1 MRMYDLF
8 ESCKYPSRIS
18 PSRGIVVI
26 LLALLIF
33 SKNITFSNSPNSTR
47 KPSYYT
53 KIKMESAVST
63 LLTIGIGLLPMSWK
77 EYFFSLFLWSCRF
90 FLFRRPILMRRWT
103 IWSHPWRTVPLRLSC
118 SAIVWIHWIRYP
130 QVLDC
135 QRLIWGVKMI
145 RWPRILLS
153 LTWNRIHRCSLF
165 LYSFFYV
172 VNVEFG
178 IKCLLLSLL
187 LLSVNLFVLWSFVL
201 RIVYYFSF
209 LILSGVVMSNLV
221 LICFVILLVRP
232 ERYSNVLG
240 VNGEFVGS

>member
-1 MRMYDLF
+1 
-8 ESCKYPSRIS
+8 
-18 PSRGIVVI
+18 
-26 LLALLIF
+26 
-33 SKNITFSNSPNSTR
+33 
-47 KPSYYT
+47 
-53 KIKMESAVST
+53 
-63 LLTIGIGLLPMSWK
+63 
-77 EYFFSLFLWSCRF
+77 
-90 FLFRRPILMRRWT
+90 MRRWT

-135 QRLIWGVKMI
+135 QRLIWGVKTI

-209 LILSGVVMSNLV
+209 FNPFRSCDVKFSFDLFCYITSSTRT
-221 LICFVILLVRP
+221 IFKC
-232 ERYSNVLG
+232 
-240 VNGEFVGS
+240 VGSEWIVCWILRVNRWCEFIHISFFFHRQQ